1 MKYFYYPKRLAKAK
15 EEIEKVHTNV
25 AEAVVAEDVQ
35 SLKDLID
42 EIVALEKNEL
52 EGYACTLNK
61 KELQMLCM
69 YIPSNK
75 YGVPLE
81 NLLGIISYQLSE
93 LRVRI
98 LYQYWQNNYSYIESC
113 GIFEMIQK
121 QQTFHKMFK
130 DSYKVYCGKIAEAIR
145 NERVLELYI
154 SFLHG
159 TNLESIEAYQKA
171 LLRYGLNLEFQLA
184 KDCIKEFYFVCAGNV
199 YMDMGEY
206 PLYRKLLDMKPWQLK
221 KLLVNLLKKLT
232 DSQLDEFYKIA
243 EYYETKTGE
252 YGSQKF
258 CDYFSQIPSNLSQKY
273 HAWMN
278 RFKIYKVFINDA
290 NNDRSSFWKQYSN
303 QAHISFYDST
313 DAMAII
319 FEKTIFIEFRNL
331 GPVYHYSKEYYNKK
345 VSNAVINYSK
355 ENDLKSYLLHGTEP
369 LKRKV
374 HRGYWKY
381 EIARQIQTY
390 ENIR

>member
-25 AEAVVAEDVQ
+25 AESVVVEDLQ
-35 SLKDLID
+35 ILRDLID

-75 YGVPLE
+75 YGVPLD
-81 NLLGIISYQLSE
+81 NLLGVVSYQLSE
-93 LRVRI
+93 LRMRT
-98 LYQYWQNNYSYIESC
+98 LYQYWQNNYSYQESFS
-113 GIFEMIQK
+113 IFTMIQNQEK
-121 QQTFHKMFK
+121 FHKMFK
-130 DSYKVYCGKIAEAIR
+130 ERNKVDCGKIAESIR
-145 NERVLELYI
+145 NERVLKLYI

-159 TNLESIEAYQKA
+159 TDLESIEAYQKA

-184 KDCIKEFYFVCAGNV
+184 KDCMKEFYFICAGKV

-206 PLYRKLLDMKPWQLK
+206 SLYQKLLSMKPWQLK
-221 KLLVNLLKKLT
+221 KLLVNMLKKLT

-243 EYYETKTGE
+243 EYYETRTGE

-258 CDYFSQIPSNLSQKY
+258 NDYFSKIPYNLWQKY

-278 RFKIYKVFINDA
+278 RFKIHKVFINDA
-290 NNDRSSFWKQYSN
+290 NNERSSFWKQYSN

-319 FEKTIFIEFRNL
+319 FEKTIFIEFRTL
-331 GPVYHYSKEYYNKK
+331 GPVYHYSREYYNDK
-345 VSNAVINYSK
+345 VARAVVNYSK
-355 ENDLKSYLLHGTEP
+355 ESDLKYYLLHGTEP

-374 HRGYWKY
+374 HIGYWQH

-390 ENIR
+390 EYSR

>member
-15 EEIEKVHTNV
+15 EEIEKIHTNV
-25 AEAVVAEDVQ
+25 AETVVAEDLQ
-35 SLKDLID
+35 SLRDFID

-75 YGVPLE
+75 YGVPLD
-81 NLLGIISYQLSE
+81 NLLGVVSYQLSE
-93 LRVRI
+93 LRIRI
-98 LYQYWQNNYSYIESC
+98 LYQYWQNNYSYQESR

-121 QQTFHKMFK
+121 QQTFYNMFK
-130 DSYKVYCGKIAEAIR
+130 DSYQTDCGKIAESIR

-159 TNLESIEAYQKA
+159 KDLESTEAYQKA

-184 KDCIKEFYFVCAGNV
+184 KDCMKEFYFICAGKV

-206 PLYRKLLDMKPWQLK
+206 SLYQKLLSMKPWQLK
-221 KLLVNLLKKLT
+221 KLLVNLLKKLA

-243 EYYETKTGE
+243 EYYETRTGE

-258 CDYFSQIPSNLSQKY
+258 NDYFSQIPPNLTQKY

-278 RFKIYKVFINDA
+278 RYKIQKVFINDA

-303 QAHISFYDST
+303 QAHINIYNST

-319 FEKTIFIEFRNL
+319 FDKTIFIEFRTL
-331 GPVYHYSKEYYNKK
+331 GPVYHYTREYYNEK
-345 VSNAVINYSK
+345 VARAVVNYSK
-355 ENDLKSYLLHGTEP
+355 EIDLKSYLLHGTEP

-374 HRGYWKY
+374 HIGHWQY
-381 EIARQIQTY
+381 EIARQIHAY